1 MSFVVPARVDTT
13 LTWDY
18 EASDP
23 RLVALYERA
32 KAAQWKVTDVD
43 WSVPVPFGEPLPD
56 DSAFAMAAFAASP
69 LAPRGPRAWDAF
81 RWEFQSW
88 MVSQFLHGEQA
99 AMIVA
104 ARLVETVPDLD
115 SKFYAATQAVDEARH
130 VEVFSKYLR
139 EKIPE
144 PYPVSAPL
152 RELLTDILSDS
163 RWDVTALGM
172 QIMVEAIAMASF
184 RLSNSSF
191 HDPLIKELTHLVA
204 RDEARHVTF
213 GVLSLSGLYDQ
224 LTSAERAER
233 EELVLDAAALIRRRF
248 LLDDIWERLEVDRAE
263 GVAFATNHDLMIKYR
278 QAVFSRVAV
287 ALGQIGLMTE
297 PVRTGLDKLGL
308 LQFAGERLRIR
319 RGKLA

>member
-32 KAAQWKVTDVD
+32 KAAQWRVSDVD
-43 WSVPVPFGEPLPD
+43 WSMHVPFGAPLPD
-56 DSAFAMAAFAASP
+56 DSAFAMAAFADSP
-69 LAPRGPRAWDAF
+69 LAARGRGAWDTF

-99 AMIVA
+99 AMVVA

-115 SKFYAATQAVDEARH
+115 SKFFAATQAVDEARH
-130 VEVFSKYLR
+130 VEVFSRYLR

-144 PYPVSAPL
+144 PYEVSPPL

-184 RLSNSSF
+184 RLSNNSF

-213 GVLSLSGLYDQ
+213 GVLSLTGIYDQ
-224 LTSAERAER
+224 LTTAERAER
-233 EELVLDAAALIRRRF
+233 EELVLDAAALIRQRF
-248 LLDDIWERLEVDRAE
+248 LLDDIWQRLEVDRAD

-287 ALGQIGLMTE
+287 ALSQIGLMTDN
-297 PVRTGLDKLGL
+297 VRTGLDKLGL
-308 LQFAGERLRIR
+308 LQFAGERLRR
-319 RGKLA
+319 QKGR